1 MNQGY
6 GSQNMAGHLRR
17 VLVKRPDSAFAV
29 SDAARWH
36 YTGRPNLEIALK
48 EHGRFVELLH
58 RAGTEVVY
66 HEEPQPKRADAIYVH
81 DPAFVTD
88 KGAILLHMGKLL
100 RRGEEEAIGRR
111 FESLGIPIFYKL
123 DGDAIAE
130 GGDLLWIDHDTLAV
144 GQGFRTN
151 GEGLRQLTLAMR
163 ALEVKVIPVPLPY
176 FQGPDA
182 CLHLMSFISIIGEK
196 IAVVY
201 PSLMPIPFWQ
211 ELRNRGFSFVEVA
224 DEEFPT
230 MAANV
235 LSLTPTSCVMLAG
248 NPITKRRLEQVGFK
262 VLTYVGN
269 EISLKAEG
277 GPTCLTRPILRTG

>member
-1 MNQGY
+1 
-6 GSQNMAGHLRR
+6 MAGYLRR

-29 SDAARWH
+29 SDATRWH

-48 EHGRFVELLH
+48 EHERLVELLR
-58 RAGTEVVY
+58 RAGTEVIY

-81 DPAFVTD
+81 DPALVTD
-88 KGAILLHMGKLL
+88 NGAILLHMGKLL
-100 RRGEEEAIGRR
+100 RHGEEEAIGRR

-123 DGDAIAE
+123 HGDATAE

-151 GEGLRQLTLAMR
+151 AEGLRQLTLAMH
-163 ALEVKVIPVPLPY
+163 ALEVTVIPVPLPY
-176 FQGPDA
+176 FQGPNA

-196 IAVVY
+196 AAVVY
-201 PSLMPIPFWQ
+201 PSLIPIPFWQ
-211 ELRNRGFSFVEVA
+211 ELHSRGFSFVEVT
-224 DEEFPT
+224 DEEFLT

-248 NPITKRRLEQVGFK
+248 NPITKRRLEQVGFE